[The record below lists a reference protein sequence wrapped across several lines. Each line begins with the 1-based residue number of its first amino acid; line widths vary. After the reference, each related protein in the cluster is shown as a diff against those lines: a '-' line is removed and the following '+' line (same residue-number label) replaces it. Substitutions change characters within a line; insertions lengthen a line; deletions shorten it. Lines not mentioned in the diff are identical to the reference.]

1 MRPWSLTIQTPY
13 LSTKRVSTMPGPKS
27 SGRPA
32 LKLVGGSKSTLG
44 NMNRPMAVTHPP
56 IATVNPTHATAAQ
69 EKKPRRVTPAS
80 EAGLAAAGFAAGAGA
95 FSVPVAAVAPVAAA
109 ALAAAAG
116 AGFGGALAAACAG
129 FSAAAA
135 GPGWVTWGAFVP
147 PATAGLSG
155 TGLGEGVV
163 LKVSAVAA
171 GVSGPGTMLV
181 RAAPASAR
189 APSV

>member
-80 EAGLAAAGFAAGAGA
+80 EAAAGLAAAGFAAGAGA

-135 GPGWVTWGAFVP
+135 GPGWVTWGA
-147 PATAGLSG
+147 
-155 TGLGEGVV
+155 
-163 LKVSAVAA
+163 
-171 GVSGPGTMLV
+171 
-181 RAAPASAR
+181 
-189 APSV
+189 